1 MAAEEEV
8 TQDGA
13 VEEEP
18 RRASYKTTRLSDE
31 ECVRLNKKLEHLM
44 KNEHPYTNQDLKIS
58 DLAKMID
65 STAHA
70 LSFLFNQYLKTS
82 YYDYINGYRVAEFK
96 RIVKELDTSKYTLT
110 ALSQKCGFSSRAS
123 FFRHF
128 KNITGITPA
137 EFLKNNV

>member
-1 MAAEEEV
+1 MEI
-8 TQDGA
+8 
-13 VEEEP
+13 

-31 ECVRLNKKLEHLM
+31 ECIRLNKKLDHLM
-44 KNEHPYTNQDLKIS
+44 KNERPYTNPDLKIS

-96 RIVKELDTSKYTLT
+96 RMVKELDTSKYTLT